1 MRNERKQSL
10 KHPLSKNLL
19 ALAIAGAVAG
29 FSGCTLNG
37 DDGDQGLTGAS
48 GPDGSPAFPSARI
61 YVASNSSG
69 DASVRVRDENLGL
82 LNTYTTGANE
92 GLLVT
97 PASRLM
103 QAGDLMSTGR
113 IVTACNAPTRTSA
126 DPSFEITGGNTTL
139 ASPKGMARIATSGLT
154 VVANVG
160 AQTLLV
166 FGDSA
171 AGNVAPVATIALPAN
186 AWDVVYDATSDRLFA
201 ALTDGTV
208 GVFDDFSADFG
219 VSANGPT
226 RTFAITDSDGETS
239 VNLHG
244 IDYEASSDRLVVSDV
259 GQASSA
265 TDGKLYVVS
274 NASTADGTVAADTTI
289 KGSDTRF
296 GNPVDL
302 QLTGT
307 DVRIAEKANGGGA
320 ILVYRNIFEV
330 AGGNVAADLVLDTPA
345 PESIEVITETTPAA
359 GVTDVSDSS
368 TSYSLLYTSNPG
380 ANASVQ
386 TTSRNLDA
394 SALAFTSGL
403 TSVENITL
411 DRDGNAYLAYDDGTQ
426 ANSGIAVVGAID
438 NRDPAGA
445 LDMSR
450 DRLITGSNTRLLS
463 PKGIEL
469 ADDLGLMIVAEQGGA
484 EVLVFSLCDSGN
496 ATPVV
501 VNTAADPVNNVAPWD
516 SDYAPSADT
525 LFVALTNGTVAA
537 YDDFSAD
544 MGAGG
549 PDRIITPAMAGVAFA
564 APTNLHGIRYHQ
576 ESDTLIVADVG
587 SGASNS
593 DGALMTLP
601 GASSAEGLTN
611 VGKRIAN
618 PGTLADVTG
627 LGNPVDIAFDGKDLF
642 VAEKANG
649 AVQVWRDFLTDS
661 ALDGNVAPSDS
672 LAAVAPESII
682 INLN

>member
-10 KHPLSKNLL
+10 KHPFSKHLL
-19 ALAIAGAVAG
+19 AVAIAGATIT
-29 FSGCTLNG
+29 FSGCTLDG
-37 DDGDQGLTGAS
+37 DDGTQGLIGVS
-48 GPDGSPAFPSARI
+48 GPDGSPAFASARI
-61 YVASNSSG
+61 YVASNSGSG
-69 DASVRVRDENLGL
+69 DTNVRVRNENLGL
-82 LNTYTTGANE
+82 LNTYSTGANE

-97 PASRLM
+97 PSARLV

-113 IVTACNAPTRTSA
+113 IVTSCNAPTRDSA
-126 DPSFEITGGNTTL
+126 DASFEITGGNTTL
-139 ASPKGMARIATSGLT
+139 ASPKGIARIASAGLT
-154 VVANVG
+154 VAANVG

-186 AWDVVYDATSDRLFA
+186 AWDIVYDAASDRLFA

-208 GVFDDFSADFG
+208 GVFDDFTADFT

-226 RTFAITDSDGETS
+226 RVFAITDYDDQTS

-244 IDYEASSDRLVVSDV
+244 IDYDTASDRLIVSDV
-259 GQASSA
+259 GQAGSA

-274 NASTADGTVAADTTI
+274 NASTADGTVAADTTF
-289 KGSDTRF
+289 KGSMTRL

-307 DVRIAEKANGGGA
+307 DVRIAEKANNGGA
-320 ILVYRNIFEV
+320 LLVYRNIFE
-330 AGGNVAADLVLDTPA
+330 ASGGNVAADVVLDTPA
-345 PESIEVITETTPAA
+345 PESIEVVENLMPAP
-359 GVTDVSDSS
+359 GVTDISDSN
-368 TSYSLLYTSNPG
+368 TPYSLLYTSNPG
-380 ANASVQ
+380 ANANVQ
-386 TTSRNLDA
+386 LTSRNLDA

-403 TSVENITL
+403 TSAENITL
-411 DRDGNAYLAYDDGTQ
+411 DRDGNAYLTYDDGTQ

-438 NRDPAGA
+438 SRDPADS
-445 LDMSR
+445 LNMSR
-450 DRLITGSNTRLLS
+450 DRQITGSNTRLLS

-469 ADDLGLMIVAEQGGA
+469 ADDLGVMIVAEQGGA

-501 VNTAADPVNNVAPWD
+501 VDTNGVAPWD
-516 SDYAPSADT
+516 SDYAPSLDT

-537 YDDFSAD
+537 YDGFSGD

-549 PDRIITPAMAGVAFA
+549 PDRIITPASGGVAFA
-564 APTNLHGIRYHQ
+564 APTNLHGIRYDQ
-576 ESDTLIVADVG
+576 ASDTLIVADVG

-601 GASSAEGLTN
+601 TASNADGLTN
-611 VGKRIAN
+611 VGKRVAN

-627 LGNPVDIAFDGKDLF
+627 LGNPVDIAFDGQDLY

-649 AVQVWRDFLTDS
+649 TIQVWRDFLTDPS
-661 ALDGNVAPSDS
+661 FNGNVAPSDT
-672 LAAVAPESII
+672 LAATAPESII
-682 INLN
+682 INPL